1 MDAKVVWLFV
11 FVLLYWG
18 YCIFWG
24 VKGALTSR
32 TASDYF
38 IAGRGIS
45 IWVFV
50 LAATATS
57 FSGWTFM
64 GHPGLIYRD
73 GLPYAYASFYAIT
86 IPFTGVLF
94 LKRQWM
100 IGKRFGFVT
109 PGEMLSDYFR
119 SDTIRILVVIVAL
132 VFSVPYLGVQL
143 RASGFLFN
151 VLTDGMLDVN
161 FGMWVL
167 SAVVIIYVA
176 SGGLRAVAYVDTMQ
190 CVLLAVGIVAIG
202 IIALSHVGGMGR
214 MIDGIAALSED
225 DRRAG
230 AAAVAALETRGLTYS
245 EAQARIAAAADD
257 PALAAEAAELTPLV
271 AEAKRVTPDGYSH
284 YIAIPGVIQF
294 VDAGSKAQGGA
305 WTGIM
310 VLAYMFALMGIQ
322 SAPAFTMW
330 AFSNRTPR
338 PFAPQQVWASSFGIG
353 LILFVFTA
361 FQGMGGHFLGA
372 DLDFHAAHPDKTAE
386 SANRLQ
392 ASVIES
398 AYREDVTDAL
408 DGAEVGSIVAA
419 ALEIYRQS
427 GAIPS
432 FGDLAAGE
440 GDGATAAAKL
450 VAWHESGGAESGED
464 AGRFDAAAAPA
475 LIDLM
480 NSEGKQGMLVPQMI
494 NLVAGV
500 APWLVGLLSVC
511 ALAAMQSTGA
521 AYMSTAGGM
530 LTRDLLKHYI
540 MPAATHAQQKL
551 FGRLGVVAIVL
562 AALVVATVSSDA
574 LVLLGGLA
582 VAYGFQMWPALIAV
596 CWWPWLTRAGVTLG
610 LIAGLVAV
618 TLTET
623 IGQQLGVTA
632 WGRWPL
638 TIHSAGWGILF
649 NFGVAILVSAVTQ
662 NKADLDHKMLFHGF
676 LREHAGLPENKRHL
690 APRAWAL
697 ALIWFL
703 FAIGPGAVIGNT
715 VFGSPNDPSSWL
727 FGIPSIWAWQVLW
740 WAIGVFMMW
749 FLAYKM
755 ELSTVPSR
763 EVEALRDDIGDVSL
777 AAGKA

>member
-1 MDAKVVWLFV
+1 MEAKVIWLFV
-11 FVLLYWG
+11 FVLLYWS

-24 VKGALTSR
+24 VKGALTAR

-86 IPFTGVLF
+86 IPFTGVMF

-119 SDTIRILVVIVAL
+119 SDSIRLLVVIVAL

-161 FGMWVL
+161 VGMWLL

-176 SGGLRAVAYVDTMQ
+176 SGGLRAVAYVDTVQ
-190 CVLLAVGIVAIG
+190 CILLAGGIIAIG
-202 IIALSHVGGMGR
+202 IITLNSVGGMGNL
-214 MIDGIAALSED
+214 IEGIAALTTIDEK
-225 DRRAG
+225 
-230 AAAVAALETRGLTYS
+230 
-245 EAQARIAAAADD
+245 
-257 PALAAEAAELTPLV
+257 LTP
-271 AEAKRVTPDGYSH
+271 AGYSH

-294 VDAGSKAQGGA
+294 VDAGAKATGGA

-310 VLAYMFALMGIQ
+310 VLTYMFALMGIQ

-330 AFSNRTPR
+330 AFSNKSPK
-338 PFAPQQVWASSFGIG
+338 PFAPQQVWASSFAIG
-353 LILFVFTA
+353 LILFFFTA
-361 FQGMGGHFLGA
+361 IQGMGSHLLGA
-372 DLDFHAAHPDKTAE
+372 DTALLAAHPE
-386 SANRLQ
+386 VVNNVMGS
-392 ASVIES
+392 S
-398 AYREDVTDAL
+398 L
-408 DGAEVGSIVAA
+408 DG
-419 ALEIYRQS
+419 
-427 GAIPS
+427 
-432 FGDLAAGE
+432 
-440 GDGATAAAKL
+440 K
-450 VAWHESGGAESGED
+450 
-464 AGRFDAAAAPA
+464 
-475 LIDLM
+475 DLM
-480 NSEGKQGMLVPQMI
+480 EATGKQGMLVPQLI
-494 NLVAGV
+494 NLMADT

-530 LTRDLLKHYI
+530 LTRDLLKHYL
-540 MPAATHAQQKL
+540 MPDANHAQQKL
-551 FGRLGVVAIVL
+551 AGRIGVVIIVP
-562 AALVVATVSSDA
+562 AALFVATVSSDA

-582 VAYGFQMWPALIAV
+582 VAYGFQMWPSLIAI
-596 CWWPWLTRAGVTLG
+596 CWWPYLTRAGVTLG
-610 LIAGLVAV
+610 LVAGLIAV
-618 TLTET
+618 TLTES
-623 IGQQLGVTA
+623 IGQKLGITG

-649 NFGVAILVSAVTQ
+649 NLGTAIIVSRFTQ
-662 NKADLDHKMLFHGF
+662 NADDLAHKMVFHNF
-676 LREHAGLPENKRHL
+676 LREHAGLPESKRHL
-690 APRAWAL
+690 IPRAWAITL
-697 ALIWFL
+697 VWFM
-703 FAIGPGAVIGNT
+703 FGIGPGAVIGNT
-715 VFGSPNDPSSWL
+715 IFGSPVDATTWM
-727 FGIPSIWAWQVLW
+727 FGIPSIWAWQILW
-740 WAIGVFMMW
+740 WGLGVFMMW

-755 ELSTVPSR
+755 ELSTVPLR
-763 EVEALRDDIGDVSL
+763 DVEALQEDIGDIRL
-777 AAGKA
+777 APDKP

>member
-1 MDAKVVWLFV
+1 MEAKVIWLFV
-11 FVLLYWG
+11 FVLLYWS

-24 VKGALTSR
+24 VKGALTAR

-86 IPFTGVLF
+86 IPFTGVMF

-119 SDTIRILVVIVAL
+119 SDSIRLLVVIVAL

-161 FGMWVL
+161 VGMWLL

-176 SGGLRAVAYVDTMQ
+176 SGGLRAVAYVDTVQ
-190 CVLLAVGIVAIG
+190 CVLLAGGIIAIG
-202 IIALSHVGGMGR
+202 IITLNNVGGMGNL
-214 MIDGIAALSED
+214 MEGIAALTTIDEK
-225 DRRAG
+225 
-230 AAAVAALETRGLTYS
+230 
-245 EAQARIAAAADD
+245 
-257 PALAAEAAELTPLV
+257 LTP
-271 AEAKRVTPDGYSH
+271 AGYSH

-294 VDAGSKAQGGA
+294 VDTGAKATGGA

-310 VLAYMFALMGIQ
+310 VLTYMFALMGIQ

-330 AFSNRTPR
+330 AFSNKSPK
-338 PFAPQQVWASSFGIG
+338 PFAPQQVWASSFAIG
-353 LILFVFTA
+353 LILFFFTA
-361 FQGMGGHFLGA
+361 IQGMGSHLLGA
-372 DLDFHAAHPDKTAE
+372 DTALLAAHPE
-386 SANRLQ
+386 VVNNVMGS
-392 ASVIES
+392 S
-398 AYREDVTDAL
+398 L
-408 DGAEVGSIVAA
+408 DG
-419 ALEIYRQS
+419 
-427 GAIPS
+427 
-432 FGDLAAGE
+432 
-440 GDGATAAAKL
+440 K
-450 VAWHESGGAESGED
+450 
-464 AGRFDAAAAPA
+464 
-475 LIDLM
+475 DLM
-480 NSEGKQGMLVPQMI
+480 EATGKQGMLVPQLI
-494 NLVAGV
+494 NLMADT

-530 LTRDLLKHYI
+530 LTRDLLKHYL
-540 MPAATHAQQKL
+540 MPDANHAQQKL
-551 FGRLGVVAIVL
+551 AGRIGVVIIVL
-562 AALVVATVSSDA
+562 AALFVATVSSDA

-582 VAYGFQMWPALIAV
+582 VAYGFQMWPSLIAI
-596 CWWPWLTRAGVTLG
+596 CWWPYLTRAGVTLG
-610 LIAGLVAV
+610 LVAGLIAV
-618 TLTET
+618 TLTES
-623 IGQQLGVTA
+623 IGQKLGITG

-649 NFGVAILVSAVTQ
+649 NLGTAIIVSRFTQ
-662 NKADLDHKMLFHGF
+662 NADDLAHKMVFHNF
-676 LREHAGLPENKRHL
+676 LREHAGLPESKRHL
-690 APRAWAL
+690 IPRAWAITL
-697 ALIWFL
+697 VWFM
-703 FAIGPGAVIGNT
+703 FGIGPGAVIGNT
-715 VFGSPNDPSSWL
+715 IFGSPVDATTWM
-727 FGIPSIWAWQVLW
+727 FGIPSIWAWQILW
-740 WAIGVFMMW
+740 WGLGVFMMW

-755 ELSTVPSR
+755 ELSTVPLR
-763 EVEALRDDIGDVSL
+763 DVEALQEDIGDIRL
-777 AAGKA
+777 APDKP